1 MEYSYRTASELL
13 ELCARENLSV
23 AEVTLRAESEI
34 GSGTRAELM
43 ARMTDYYARM
53 KASVARG
60 LEITDRSASGLSG
73 GDAKKVLAHSQNQ
86 RVSPLGQ
93 SFEKSMAY
101 ALAVLET
108 NAAFGQI
115 VATPT
120 AGSAGIAPACLLT
133 WQEARAAS
141 DEQAALGLFT
151 AAGVGKIIG
160 YGACFSG
167 AQGGCQA
174 EIGSACCMA
183 AAALCELDG
192 GTPAQV
198 LHAATIALK
207 NTLGLVC
214 DPIGGY
220 VEAPCTKRNALF
232 TLHAFGASTLALSGV
247 ESIVPF
253 DEVVGAL
260 REIGRAMPRRY
271 KETSEGGLAV
281 TPTGLRF
288 SPARA
293 KNRLRVLPSENR
305 SSENTSCKNV
315 VPEIDPKFI

>member
-1 MEYSYRTASELL
+1 MNFNYRTADELL
-13 ELCARENLSV
+13 ALSRRDGIGV
-23 AEVTLRAESEI
+23 AEICLRGEEEA
-34 GSGTRAELM
+34 GNGTRAELM

-53 KASVARG
+53 KSSVEKG
-60 LEITDRSASGLSG
+60 LAIKERSASGLSG
-73 GDAKKVLAHSQNQ
+73 GDAARVLAHAESASKKSI
-86 RVSPLGQ
+86 SPLG
-93 SFEKSMAY
+93 SAFERSLAY
-101 ALAVLET
+101 GLAVLET

-133 WQEARAAS
+133 WQQQREAS
-141 DEQAALGLFT
+141 DEETALGLFT

-174 EIGSACCMA
+174 EIGSACAMA

-192 GTPAQV
+192 GTPGKV

-220 VEAPCTKRNALF
+220 VEAPCTKRNGLY

-247 ESIVPF
+247 ESVVPF
-253 DEVVGAL
+253 DEVVMAL

-271 KETSEGGLAV
+271 KETSEGGLAA

-288 SPARA
+288 MPSKA
-293 KNRLRVLPSENR
+293 KHRLPMVKSE
-305 SSENTSCKNV
+305 
-315 VPEIDPKFI
+315 

>member
-1 MEYSYRTASELL
+1 MKYSYRTSQELL
-13 ELCARENLSV
+13 ALCKTEDLSV
-23 AEVTLRAESEI
+23 AEVCLRGEEENSL
-34 GSGTRAELM
+34 GTRQELL
-43 ARMTDYYARM
+43 ARMTDYFQHM
-53 KASVARG
+53 KASVEKG
-60 LEITDRSASGLSG
+60 LQIEERSTSGLSG
-73 GDAKKVLAHSQNQ
+73 GDAKKVLQHAQGEK
-86 RVSPLGQ
+86 VSPLG
-93 SFEKSMAY
+93 SAFERSLAY
-101 ALAVLET
+101 GLAVLET

-133 WQEARAAS
+133 WQEQRSAT
-141 DEQAALGLFT
+141 DEEAALGLFT
-151 AAGVGKIIG
+151 AAGIGKIIG

-174 EIGSACCMA
+174 EIGSACAMA

-192 GTPAQV
+192 GSPGQV

-207 NTLGLVC
+207 NTLGLIC

-220 VEAPCTKRNALF
+220 VEAPCTKRNGLF
-232 TLHAFGASTLALSGV
+232 TLHAFGASALALSGV
-247 ESIVPF
+247 ESVVPF

-260 REIGRAMPRRY
+260 REIGREMPRRY
-271 KETSEGGLAV
+271 KETSEGGLAT

-293 KNRLRVLPSENR
+293 KNRLRIIE
-305 SSENTSCKNV
+305 
-315 VPEIDPKFI
+315 